1 MTSITDLSTLQYRVA
16 QRSDDIVHERT
27 SHTYVARW
35 CRPNTQ
41 TMLTGNNYLR
51 DSHLKG
57 PNIQPVGNM
66 ALPRLPTHQ
75 HTHCLIC
82 TLPTQH
88 PPCLSHWQRRANDGS
103 GWGELLEWPA
113 ETIAI
118 SDGHGPVPQCRSH
131 AHVASGQQRYADR
144 KSFIRVSPRSS
155 TKDPHPQTLAICNL
169 ESAVRPHMNATLYS
183 YYRHV
188 W

>member
-1 MTSITDLSTLQYRVA
+1 VTSITDLSTLQYRVA

-75 HTHCLIC
+75 HIERPEYTASRQHGAATPSNTPTH
-82 TLPTQH
+82 TLFDLYFAHSTSSLFKPLTTT
-88 PPCLSHWQRRANDGS
+88 SQRRQRLG
-103 GWGELLEWPA
+103 
-113 ETIAI
+113 
-118 SDGHGPVPQCRSH
+118 R
-131 AHVASGQQRYADR
+131 AS
-144 KSFIRVSPRSS
+144 
-155 TKDPHPQTLAICNL
+155 
-169 ESAVRPHMNATLYS
+169 
-183 YYRHV
+183 
-188 W
+188 